1 MSKNTEIKFVG
12 QPIFKQIVNLTDAV
26 NIESLV
32 RKHNSDYYYK
42 AFKSRTHLITM
53 LFGILSRCDSMTEIC
68 EGMRALGG
76 KLNHLGMKSA
86 PAKSTACDGL
96 RNRDNRF
103 FEDLYFSLVKKH
115 QSFLS
120 DSRTFGLTFK
130 EVLLID
136 STTIRLFS
144 DILKGVGRNPK
155 GDGKKKGGLKV
166 HMLIDAVQSVGRF
179 IKITEA
185 KVHDKNFLKS
195 LELISHSMI
204 VFDKAYN
211 YYHQFALW
219 STQQVFFVTRL
230 KTNAVYTVIEVHR
243 KHYRKKGV
251 AKVLRDEIIE
261 LEYHPEDAT
270 GKRQMKIFKTLR
282 LRKVC
287 YQDDKNRY
295 YEFLTNSFE
304 ITAEEVAFLYKK
316 RWGIELLFKKM
327 KQNFQLHYFYGENVN
342 AIRTQVWCTLI
353 AQLLL
358 TVIQKLAQTKKAFS
372 VVAALVRM
380 HLISMLDVS
389 ELLRSTKRDYHIAR
403 GSPDGSVQL
412 ALYDMKSGGG
422 HFEN

>member
-1 MSKNTEIKFVG
+1 MAKIKEINFVG
-12 QPIFKQIVNLTDAV
+12 QPIFKQIINLVDKV
-26 NIESLV
+26 NISTII
-32 RKHNSDYYYK
+32 KAHDSDRYYK
-42 AFKSRTHLITM
+42 AFKTRTHLIAM
-53 LFGILSRCDSMTEIC
+53 LIGILSRCDSMTEIC
-68 EGMRALGG
+68 EGLRALGG
-76 KLNHLGMKSA
+76 KLNHLGLVKA
-86 PAKSTACDGL
+86 PAKSPASDGL

-103 FEDLYFSLVKKH
+103 FEDLYFALVNKY

-120 DSRTFGLTFK
+120 DSRTYGLTFK

-179 IKITEA
+179 IKITAA

-219 STQQVFFVTRL
+219 TEQQVYFVTRL
-230 KTNAVYTVIEVHR
+230 KKNAVYEVKR
-243 KHYRKKGV
+243 VHYRKKGK
-251 AKVLRDEIIE
+251 AKVLRDEVVE
-261 LEYHPEDAT
+261 LTYHPEDKN
-270 GKRQMKIFKTLR
+270 GKRQMKVFKKIR

-287 YQDDKNRY
+287 YQDEKNRY
-295 YEFLTNSFE
+295 FEFLTNNFE

-327 KQNFQLHYFYGENVN
+327 KQNFQLHYFYGENEN

-353 AQLLL
+353 AQLLM
-358 TVIQKLAQTKKAFS
+358 TVIQKIAQTKKVFS
-372 VVAALVRM
+372 VVASLIRI
-380 HLISMLDVS
+380 HLISMLDMV
-389 ELLRSTKRDYHIAR
+389 ELLRSTNRAYKIRV
-403 GSPDGSVQL
+403 GEPPGQL
-412 ALYDMKSGGG
+412 QL
-422 HFEN
+422 NLI